1 MEAGTILSVVL
12 EELAHK
18 AALVLQSAEGMQI
31 HVSFPLSCSVQC
43 GHDYTLSTSKVK
55 WRICTNISLNIDF
68 RALFSGKSYKEQSSC
83 FRAYRSVLFS
93 FTSSLS
99 MSKEPLFKC
108 TWKRIVPNLGLSDV
122 ASGSKNISPCNILF
136 FPIY

>member
-31 HVSFPLSCSVQC
+31 HVSFPLSCCVQC
-43 GHDYTLSTSKVK
+43 GHDYTLSTLKVN
-55 WRICTNISLNIDF
+55 WPFCTNISLNIDF
-68 RALFSGKSYKEQSSC
+68 RALFSGKSYKDQPSC
-83 FRAYRSVLFS
+83 FRTYRSVFFS

-99 MSKEPLFKC
+99 MSKESSFKC
-108 TWKRIVPNLGLSDV
+108 TWKRIVPHLGLSDV
-122 ASGSKNISPCNILF
+122 ASGSKNISPCNFLF